1 MNAGGVPGLNGWE
14 EWGDRAISRRL
25 GDYQDRRRGDRLIGP
40 CSWPGGVLFN
50 QEPAGSALGI
60 KGGGIGALVDQL
72 SRRVG
77 PMPDSFA
84 PVWSLFDELFVLS
97 KGVYPV
103 ARIIPRIWGHSIRT
117 AYLAALIAEVQ
128 MGSPRMVW
136 QAFAGGLLH
145 DVGLL
150 VLLTQK
156 SQFYFRVVERARMC
170 GVDLHTVERGM
181 SGTTHAQ
188 VGADFLTRWGIE
200 GSLIAIVAFHDEPY
214 RLSGCA
220 FCPATAVYLANLLD
234 GGGIA
239 QDSDGIP
246 GAEGEAYLL
255 HLGLYDRLPYW
266 QARMR
271 DIQQLC

>member
-1 MNAGGVPGLNGWE
+1 MNHKGGSGLNGWE
-14 EWGDRAISRRL
+14 EWGGRGFFRRMRKS
-25 GDYQDRRRGDRLIGP
+25 QNRERGDRLNGP
-40 CSWPGGVLFN
+40 FSWHGGVLFN
-50 QEPAGSALGI
+50 QEPAGSAVGI
-60 KGGGIGALVDQL
+60 DGGGIGALVNQL

-77 PMPDSFA
+77 AMPDSFV
-84 PVWSLFDELFVLS
+84 PVLSLFDELFVLS
-97 KGVYPV
+97 KGVDSV
-103 ARIIPRIWGHSIRT
+103 GRLIPQIWGHSIRT

-156 SQFYFRVVERARMC
+156 TQFYSHVLGQARIC
-170 GVDLHTVERGM
+170 GVDLHMVERGM

-200 GSLIAIVAFHDEPY
+200 GSLIATVAFHDEPY
-214 RLSGCA
+214 RLSGCE

-266 QARMR
+266 QACMR
-271 DIQQLC
+271 DIQELC

>member
-1 MNAGGVPGLNGWE
+1 MNDGGGPGLNRWE
-14 EWGDRAISRRL
+14 DWGEKAFSRRMIK
-25 GDYQDRRRGDRLIGP
+25 YQDRRRGDRLIP
-40 CSWPGGVLFN
+40 HFPWPGGGMFK
-50 QEPAGSALGI
+50 QEPAGSAVRI
-60 KGGGIGALVDQL
+60 EGGDIDALVDQL

-77 PMPDSFA
+77 AMPDFFA
-84 PVWSLFDELFVLS
+84 SVWSLFDDLFLLS
-97 KGVYPV
+97 KGVYSV
-103 ARIIPRIWGHSIRT
+103 GRLIPQIWGHSIRT

-156 SQFYFRVVERARMC
+156 SQFYSNVLERARIC
-170 GVDLHTVERGM
+170 GVDLHTIERGM

-200 GSLIAIVAFHDEPY
+200 GSLIATVAFHDEPY
-214 RLSGCA
+214 RLSGCE

-266 QARMR
+266 QACMR
-271 DIQQLC
+271 DIQELC